1 MANNK
6 SDYQWKFE
14 YTGFLALLLLICVIV
29 SRLEI
34 SKLERRISDLT
45 DQIAQLEEDQR
56 NCDSSQDFEY
66 DIIYEEA
73 ESAGYHEGLSEGF
86 SRGML
91 SGMFRYRY
99 DGLLVGLTGDYKDD
113 YFYEFYLESESDLTF
128 TEWIA
133 EEIALYDS
141 GYSSG
146 YSKGESH
153 RKLGFSRT
161 SCGGPDSLETE
172 DIGYAAGYYNGYLG
186 R

>member
-1 MANNK
+1 MSGNK
-6 SDYQWKFE
+6 SEYQWKFE
-14 YTGFLALLLLICVIV
+14 YTGFLALLLLVCLIL

-34 SKLERRISDLT
+34 SKLERNVSKLT
-45 DQIAQLEEDQR
+45 DQLVQIEESYQDSVSSLEFD
-56 NCDSSQDFEY
+56 Y
-66 DIIYEEA
+66 DLVYEEA
-73 ESAGYHEGLSEGF
+73 ESAGYQEGLSEGF

-113 YFYEFYLESESDLTF
+113 YFYELYLESESDLTF
-128 TEWIA
+128 TGWIA